1 MDYQEL
7 DRLISELEEKVE
19 DAERGGCTWKE
30 VWSDVGH
37 IGAQFKGTWYPT
49 RDDKD
54 AAWARFQEMV
64 QRIKARREEHR
75 ERSEQ
80 RRRESEDKREDW
92 TRKAEVSA
100 RHKEEIVSH
109 ARSGRPPSGLEEML
123 AGVVLLPL
131 EAIVRTVTLGHGSIL
146 PEHREQ
152 LRYWSQR
159 IREAWD
165 LFKEH
170 KEEIL
175 GRDRKEL
182 FDKLKEEQAACDRA
196 WERLKGAQAN
206 AREAREH
213 EREKRHQRH
222 DEWRERMEA
231 KIDRLNAL
239 VEKNEGIIERLR
251 GQIDD
256 LEDKVASAWNEDWA
270 ERARGWIG
278 EKYDKIRDIEST
290 NRELEA
296 KIEDIKSQLRE

>member
-1 MDYQEL
+1 MARSVARPLREVRNRSCRCSWTAGRTSGSCEPLYGTVVSMDYQEL

-123 AGVVLLPL
+123 AGVVPFPL

-146 PEHREQ
+146 P
-152 LRYWSQR
+152 
-159 IREAWD
+159 
-165 LFKEH
+165 
-170 KEEIL
+170 
-175 GRDRKEL
+175 GDRKS
-182 FDKLKEEQAACDRA
+182 
-196 WERLKGAQAN
+196 
-206 AREAREH
+206 
-213 EREKRHQRH
+213 
-222 DEWRERMEA
+222 
-231 KIDRLNAL
+231 
-239 VEKNEGIIERLR
+239 V
-251 GQIDD
+251 
-256 LEDKVASAWNEDWA
+256 V
-270 ERARGWIG
+270 
-278 EKYDKIRDIEST
+278 
-290 NRELEA
+290 
-296 KIEDIKSQLRE
+296 